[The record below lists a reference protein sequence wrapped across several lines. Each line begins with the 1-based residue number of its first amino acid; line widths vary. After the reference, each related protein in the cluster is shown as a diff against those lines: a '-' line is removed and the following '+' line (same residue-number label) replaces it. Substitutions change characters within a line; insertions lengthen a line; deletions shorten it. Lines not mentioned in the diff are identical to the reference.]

1 MFLGTIEVNEY
12 EYEYSDYESFHNII
26 CDFKD
31 KYDLTIIN
39 IGVKNDKLEY
49 QFTRN
54 DIEEDEVIY
63 GMNHVTVSFS
73 RRINFII
80 ATLETTTGTFD
91 KFAYMYQ
98 DLERI
103 SKKYFK

>member
-12 EYEYSDYESFHNII
+12 EYRYNNYESFHNII

-54 DIEEDEVIY
+54 DIGEDEVIY
-63 GMNHVTVSFS
+63 GMKHVIVFFS
-73 RRINFII
+73 MGINSII
-80 ATLETTTGTFD
+80 VTLETRTGTFD

-103 SKKYFK
+103 SKKHFK